1 MLIFQPEELTKSEH
15 TLFYN
20 LLLSSSSL
28 LSPLCSPL
36 LVLYASVR
44 LVSALGLLGV
54 YSMLQE

>member
-1 MLIFQPEELTKSEH
+1 MLIFQPEELTKSKH

-20 LLLSSSSL
+20 LLLSS
-28 LSPLCSPL
+28 PL
-36 LVLYASVR
+36 LILYVSVC